1 MAELHI
7 ENLRVTYPTPDG
19 PVDVVRDLSLTMGA
33 ERIGIVGESGSGK
46 SMTARAILGLIR
58 PPGQVQAKALRYDR
72 QDLLALNAKGWR
84 ALRGRHIG
92 MVLQD
97 PKFSLNPVMRVGKQI
112 AEAALLHKV
121 FPPSQARE
129 RVMEMLHTV
138 GISAPERV
146 YQAYPHELSGG
157 IGQRVMIAAMMMAAP
172 SLLIADEPTSAL
184 DVMVRNQVL
193 ELMDGEIRKRGMG
206 LLMISHD
213 LSMVARFCDR
223 VLVMYRGQVVESCAA
238 SDLPHSRH
246 PYTQGLLN
254 CLPTGGHAGQPLPVM
269 DRAAIENALHHG
281 P

>member
-7 ENLRVTYPTPDG
+7 QDLSVTYPTPDG
-19 PVDVVRDLSLTMGA
+19 PVDVVRRMSLTMGA

-46 SMTARAILGLIR
+46 SMTARAILGLVR
-58 PPGQVQAKALRYDR
+58 PPGTVRAQALRYDG
-72 QDLLALNAKGWR
+72 QDLLTLSPKGWR
-84 ALRGRHIG
+84 ELRGRHIG

-97 PKFSLNPVMRVGKQI
+97 PKFSLNPVMRVGRQI

-121 FPPSQARE
+121 FAPRQARD

-138 GISAPERV
+138 GIAAPERI

-157 IGQRVMIAAMMMAAP
+157 IGQRVMIAAMMIASP

-213 LSMVARFCDR
+213 LNMVAQFCDR

-238 SDLPHSRH
+238 RDLYQSTH
-246 PYTQGLLN
+246 PYTRGLLH
-254 CLPTGGHAGQPLPVM
+254 CLPTGRNAGQPLPAM
-269 DRAAIENALHHG
+269 DRAAIESALHGH
-281 P
+281 